1 MIWKKA
7 LSANYC
13 TVLWARYLITVSSL
27 LMYPDLVTIGM
38 MDNTNPSVMPYS
50 RAVGN
55 MYYGGQYKEQLLD
68 VIRLSAEHCD
78 CLQSFFILHSMGG
91 GESGVGDSLYIEL
104 ST

>member
-1 MIWKKA
+1 MMI
-7 LSANYC
+7 L
-13 TVLWARYLITVSSL
+13 
-27 LMYPDLVTIGM
+27 
-38 MDNTNPSVMPYS
+38 YS

-91 GESGVGDSLYIEL
+91 GEMAVVRDSLYRRSGIFYCL
-104 ST
+104 